1 MALKFKDIKDWK
13 PSTISIVDQPSH
25 PMAVFEVYE
34 DDEEFVK
41 KYITPEEVEV
51 MTKEDN
57 GKNNVQVSEGILE
70 KLINGLVA
78 KSEPQEPTEPPAQ
91 NNNEPVEDENKILE
105 AIGKIDKRLDTMDAR
120 ITKLEGG
127 EKPPE
132 PPKEDPVPGAVKK
145 SEPPKEDPVP
155 GAVKKSEPPKDD
167 DGGEVKVDTT
177 ITAEGA
183 VNPDATVSKSID
195 PDLAKVN
202 ASEKSFLERMG
213 RNSNG
218 MTW

>member
-34 DDEEFVK
+34 NDEEFVK
-41 KYITPEEVEV
+41 KYITPEDEVEV

-57 GKNNVQVSEGILE
+57 GKTNVQVSEGILE

-91 NNNEPVEDENKILE
+91 NNEPVEDENKILE
-105 AIGKIDKRLDTMDAR
+105 AISKIDKRLDTMDAR

-132 PPKEDPVPGAVKK
+132 PPKEDPVPGT
-145 SEPPKEDPVP
+145 
-155 GAVKKSEPPKDD
+155 VKKSEPPKDD

-177 ITAEGA
+177 ITAEGT
-183 VNPDATVSKSID
+183 VNPDTTVSKSID
-195 PDLAKVN
+195 PDLAKGN

>member
-91 NNNEPVEDENKILE
+91 NNEPVENENKILE
-105 AIGKIDKRLDTMDAR
+105 IIGKIDKRLDTMDAR

-127 EKPPE
+127 EKPQ
-132 PPKEDPVPGAVKK
+132 
-145 SEPPKEDPVP
+145 EPPKEDPVP

-195 PDLAKVN
+195 PDLAKGN

>member
-41 KYITPEEVEV
+41 KYITLEEVEV

-78 KSEPQEPTEPPAQ
+78 KSEPQEPTELPAQ
-91 NNNEPVEDENKILE
+91 NNEPVEDENKILE

-132 PPKEDPVPGAVKK
+132 PPKDDPVL
-145 SEPPKEDPVP
+145 

>member
-120 ITKLEGG
+120 ITKLEGR
-127 EKPPE
+127 EKPP
-132 PPKEDPVPGAVKK
+132 
-145 SEPPKEDPVP
+145 EPPKEDPVP

-195 PDLAKVN
+195 PDLAKGN

>member
-34 DDEEFVK
+34 NDEEFVK

-91 NNNEPVEDENKILE
+91 NNEPVENENKILE

-127 EKPPE
+127 ENHQNLQKMILFLE
-132 PPKEDPVPGAVKK
+132 LLKNQNLQKMMMEGKLKWILLLLLRVLLIKMLLL
-145 SEPPKEDPVP
+145 
-155 GAVKKSEPPKDD
+155 
-167 DGGEVKVDTT
+167 VKVLILTLQKAMLLKNHSLREWVG
-177 ITAEGA
+177 IQME
-183 VNPDATVSKSID
+183 
-195 PDLAKVN
+195 
-202 ASEKSFLERMG
+202 
-213 RNSNG
+213 
-218 MTW
+218 

>member
-34 DDEEFVK
+34 NDEEFVK

-132 PPKEDPVPGAVKK
+132 PPKDDPVL
-145 SEPPKEDPVP
+145 

-195 PDLAKVN
+195 PDLAKGN

>member
-41 KYITPEEVEV
+41 KYITPEDEVEV

-91 NNNEPVEDENKILE
+91 NNNELVEDENKILE

-132 PPKEDPVPGAVKK
+132 PV
-145 SEPPKEDPVP
+145 KEDPVP

-195 PDLAKVN
+195 PDLAKGN

-213 RNSNG
+213 RNSKG

>member
-34 DDEEFVK
+34 NDEEFVK
-41 KYITPEEVEV
+41 KYITPEVEV

-78 KSEPQEPTEPPAQ
+78 KFEPQEPKPPAQ

-145 SEPPKEDPVP
+145 SEPPKDN
-155 GAVKKSEPPKDD
+155 G
-167 DGGEVKVDTT
+167 GGEVKGDTT
-177 ITAEGA
+177 ITADGA
-183 VNPDATVSKSID
+183 VNIDATVSKSID
-195 PDLAKVN
+195 PDLAKGN

>member
-34 DDEEFVK
+34 NDEEFVK

-57 GKNNVQVSEGILE
+57 WKNNLQVSEGILE

-78 KSEPQEPTEPPAQ
+78 KFEPQEPKPPAQ

-145 SEPPKEDPVP
+145 SEPPKDN
-155 GAVKKSEPPKDD
+155 
-167 DGGEVKVDTT
+167 GGWEVKGDTT
-177 ITAEGA
+177 ITADGA
-183 VNPDATVSKSID
+183 VNIDATVSKSID
-195 PDLAKVN
+195 PDLAKGN

>member
-34 DDEEFVK
+34 NDEEFVK
-41 KYITPEEVEV
+41 KYITPEDKVEV

-91 NNNEPVEDENKILE
+91 NNEPVEDENKILE

-132 PPKEDPVPGAVKK
+132 PPKDDPVPGAVT
-145 SEPPKEDPVP
+145 
-155 GAVKKSEPPKDD
+155 KSEPPKDD
-167 DGGEVKVDTT
+167 GGGEVKVDTTITAEGAVNPDAT

-195 PDLAKVN
+195 PDLAKGN

>member
-34 DDEEFVK
+34 NDEEFVK
-41 KYITPEEVEV
+41 KYITPEDKVEV

-91 NNNEPVEDENKILE
+91 NNEPVEDENKILE

-132 PPKEDPVPGAVKK
+132 PPK
-145 SEPPKEDPVP
+145 
-155 GAVKKSEPPKDD
+155 DD

-195 PDLAKVN
+195 PDLAKGN

>member
-1 MALKFKDIKDWK
+1 MKYSLNADTYFELALLKICNKIK
-13 PSTISIVDQPSH
+13 
-25 PMAVFEVYE
+25 
-34 DDEEFVK
+34 
-41 KYITPEEVEV
+41 
-51 MTKEDN
+51 
-57 GKNNVQVSEGILE
+57 
-70 KLINGLVA
+70 
-78 KSEPQEPTEPPAQ
+78 
-91 NNNEPVEDENKILE
+91 DENKILE

-145 SEPPKEDPVP
+145 SEPPK
-155 GAVKKSEPPKDD
+155 DD
-167 DGGEVKVDTT
+167 DGGEVNADTT

>member
-41 KYITPEEVEV
+41 KYITPEDKVEV

-57 GKNNVQVSEGILE
+57 GKNNVQFSEGIFE

-78 KSEPQEPTEPPAQ
+78 KSEPPEPTEPPVQ

-120 ITKLEGG
+120 ITKLESGK
-127 EKPPE
+127 KPP
-132 PPKEDPVPGAVKK
+132 
-145 SEPPKEDPVP
+145 
-155 GAVKKSEPPKDD
+155 EPPKDD
-167 DGGEVKVDTT
+167 DGGEVNVDTT
-177 ITAEGA
+177 ITADGA

-195 PDLAKVN
+195 PDLAKGN

-213 RNSNG
+213 RNIRG

>member
-41 KYITPEEVEV
+41 KYITPEDKVEV

-57 GKNNVQVSEGILE
+57 GKNNVQFSEGIFE

-78 KSEPQEPTEPPAQ
+78 KSEPQEPTEPPVQ

-105 AIGKIDKRLDTMDAR
+105 ALGKIDKRLDTMDAR

-132 PPKEDPVPGAVKK
+132 PTKD
-145 SEPPKEDPVP
+145 DPVP

-167 DGGEVKVDTT
+167 DGGEVNVDTT
-177 ITAEGA
+177 ITADGA

-195 PDLAKVN
+195 PDLAKGN

-213 RNSNG
+213 RNIRG

>member
-41 KYITPEEVEV
+41 KYITPEDKVEV

-57 GKNNVQVSEGILE
+57 GKNNVQFSEGIFE

-78 KSEPQEPTEPPAQ
+78 KSEPPEPTEPPVQ

-105 AIGKIDKRLDTMDAR
+105 AISKIDIANRKHKAD
-120 ITKLEGG
+120 
-127 EKPPE
+127 
-132 PPKEDPVPGAVKK
+132 
-145 SEPPKEDPVP
+145 
-155 GAVKKSEPPKDD
+155 
-167 DGGEVKVDTT
+167 
-177 ITAEGA
+177 
-183 VNPDATVSKSID
+183 
-195 PDLAKVN
+195 
-202 ASEKSFLERMG
+202 
-213 RNSNG
+213 
-218 MTW
+218 

>member
-41 KYITPEEVEV
+41 KYITPEDKVEV

-91 NNNEPVEDENKILE
+91 NNEPVEDENKILE

-132 PPKEDPVPGAVKK
+132 PL
-145 SEPPKEDPVP
+145 KEDPVP

>member
-1 MALKFKDIKDWK
+1 
-13 PSTISIVDQPSH
+13 
-25 PMAVFEVYE
+25 
-34 DDEEFVK
+34 
-41 KYITPEEVEV
+41 

-91 NNNEPVEDENKILE
+91 NNEPVEDENKILE

-132 PPKEDPVPGAVKK
+132 PPKEDPVPGAVKNQNLQK
-145 SEPPKEDPVP
+145 MMMEGKLKWILLLLLMVLLIQMLLL
-155 GAVKKSEPPKDD
+155 
-167 DGGEVKVDTT
+167 VKVLILTLQKAMLLKNHSLREWVG
-177 ITAEGA
+177 IQME
-183 VNPDATVSKSID
+183 
-195 PDLAKVN
+195 
-202 ASEKSFLERMG
+202 
-213 RNSNG
+213 
-218 MTW
+218 

>member
-41 KYITPEEVEV
+41 KYITPEDKVEV

-57 GKNNVQVSEGILE
+57 EKNNVQFSEGIFE

-78 KSEPQEPTEPPAQ
+78 KSEPQEPTEPPVQ

-132 PPKEDPVPGAVKK
+132 PPKD
-145 SEPPKEDPVP
+145 DPVP

-167 DGGEVKVDTT
+167 DGGKLMWILLLLMRVLLIQMLLLVKVLILTLQRAMLLKNHSLREWVE
-177 ITAEGA
+177 I
-183 VNPDATVSKSID
+183 
-195 PDLAKVN
+195 
-202 ASEKSFLERMG
+202 
-213 RNSNG
+213 
-218 MTW
+218 

>member
-34 DDEEFVK
+34 NDEEFVK

-91 NNNEPVEDENKILE
+91 NNEPVENENKILE

-132 PPKEDPVPGAVKK
+132 PPKDDPVPGAVKK
-145 SEPPKEDPVP
+145 SEPL
-155 GAVKKSEPPKDD
+155 
-167 DGGEVKVDTT
+167 
-177 ITAEGA
+177 TAEGA

-195 PDLAKVN
+195 PDLAKGN

>member
-34 DDEEFVK
+34 NDEEFVK

-91 NNNEPVEDENKILE
+91 NNEPVEDENKILE

-127 EKPPE
+127 GKPP
-132 PPKEDPVPGAVKK
+132 
-145 SEPPKEDPVP
+145 EPPKEDPVP

-177 ITAEGA
+177 ITADGA

-195 PDLAKVN
+195 PDLAKAN

>member
-41 KYITPEEVEV
+41 KYITPEEEVEV

-91 NNNEPVEDENKILE
+91 NNNELVEDENKILE

-132 PPKEDPVPGAVKK
+132 PVKD
-145 SEPPKEDPVP
+145 DPVP

-195 PDLAKVN
+195 PDLAKGN

>member
-41 KYITPEEVEV
+41 KYITPEDKVEV

-57 GKNNVQVSEGILE
+57 GKSNVQVSEGILE

-91 NNNEPVEDENKILE
+91 NNEPVEDENKILE
-105 AIGKIDKRLDTMDAR
+105 AISKIDKRLDNLDAR

-127 EKPPE
+127 EKPP
-132 PPKEDPVPGAVKK
+132 
-145 SEPPKEDPVP
+145 EPPKEDPVP

-183 VNPDATVSKSID
+183 VNPDATVSKGID

>member
-25 PMAVFEVYE
+25 LMAVFEVYE

-41 KYITPEEVEV
+41 KYITPEDKVEV

-57 GKNNVQVSEGILE
+57 GKNNVQFSEGIFE

-78 KSEPQEPTEPPAQ
+78 KSKPPEPTEPPVQ

-127 EKPPE
+127 EKPL
-132 PPKEDPVPGAVKK
+132 
-145 SEPPKEDPVP
+145 EPPKEDPVP

-167 DGGEVKVDTT
+167 DGGEVNVDTT

-195 PDLAKVN
+195 PDLAKGN

>member
-41 KYITPEEVEV
+41 KYITPEDKVEV

-57 GKNNVQVSEGILE
+57 GKNNVRVSEGILE

-91 NNNEPVEDENKILE
+91 NNEPVEDENKILE

-132 PPKEDPVPGAVKK
+132 PPKEDPVQ
-145 SEPPKEDPVP
+145 

-167 DGGEVKVDTT
+167 DGGEVKADTT

-195 PDLAKVN
+195 PDLAKGK

>member
-34 DDEEFVK
+34 NDEEFVK

-127 EKPPE
+127 EKP
-132 PPKEDPVPGAVKK
+132 
-145 SEPPKEDPVP
+145 SEPPKDDPVP

-177 ITAEGA
+177 ITSEGA

-195 PDLAKVN
+195 PDLAKGN

>member
-34 DDEEFVK
+34 NDEEFVK

-91 NNNEPVEDENKILE
+91 NEPVEDENKILE

-127 EKPPE
+127 EKAPE
-132 PPKEDPVPGAVKK
+132 PPKD
-145 SEPPKEDPVP
+145 DPVP

-195 PDLAKVN
+195 PDLAKGN

>member
-41 KYITPEEVEV
+41 KYITPEDEVEV
-51 MTKEDN
+51 MTKEDSE
-57 GKNNVQVSEGILE
+57 KNVQMSEGFFE

-78 KSEPQEPTEPPAQ
+78 KSEPQESTEPPAQ
-91 NNNEPVEDENKILE
+91 KTPTKSETMEDENKILE
-105 AIGKIDKRLDTMDAR
+105 AIGKIDNRLDSMEAR

-132 PPKEDPVPGAVKK
+132 PKVDDPVPGAVKK
-145 SEPPKEDPVP
+145 SEEKEPEED
-155 GAVKKSEPPKDD
+155 
-167 DGGEVKVDTT
+167 GEVKVDPT
-177 ITAEGA
+177 ITDEGT
-183 VNPDATVSKSID
+183 VNPEATVSKSID
-195 PDLAKVN
+195 PDLAKGN

-213 RNSNG
+213 RKSNG
-218 MTW
+218 MAW

>member
-34 DDEEFVK
+34 NDEEFVK

-57 GKNNVQVSEGILE
+57 GKNKVQVSEGILE

-78 KSEPQEPTEPPAQ
+78 KFEPQKPTEPPAQ

-132 PPKEDPVPGAVKK
+132 PV
-145 SEPPKEDPVP
+145 KEDPVP

-183 VNPDATVSKSID
+183 VNPDASVSKSID
-195 PDLAKVN
+195 PDLAKGN
-202 ASEKSFLERMG
+202 ASEKSFLERIG

>member
-41 KYITPEEVEV
+41 KYITLEEVDV

-132 PPKEDPVPGAVKK
+132 PPKG
-145 SEPPKEDPVP
+145 DPVP

-195 PDLAKVN
+195 PDLAKAN

>member
-41 KYITPEEVEV
+41 KYITPEDKVEV

-57 GKNNVQVSEGILE
+57 GKNNVQFSEGIFE

-78 KSEPQEPTEPPAQ
+78 KSEPPEPTEPPVQ

-132 PPKEDPVPGAVKK
+132 PPK
-145 SEPPKEDPVP
+145 
-155 GAVKKSEPPKDD
+155 DD
-167 DGGEVKVDTT
+167 DGGEVNVDTT
-177 ITAEGA
+177 ITADGA

-195 PDLAKVN
+195 PDLAKGN

-213 RNSNG
+213 RNIRG

>member
-51 MTKEDN
+51 MTKEDD

-78 KSEPQEPTEPPAQ
+78 KFEPQEPTEPPAQ

-120 ITKLEGG
+120 ITKLEGR

-145 SEPPKEDPVP
+145 SEPPKDN
-155 GAVKKSEPPKDD
+155 G
-167 DGGEVKVDTT
+167 GGEVKVDTT
-177 ITAEGA
+177 ITADGA

-195 PDLAKVN
+195 PDLAKGN

-218 MTW
+218 MAW

>member
-41 KYITPEEVEV
+41 KYITPEDEVGV

-91 NNNEPVEDENKILE
+91 NNNELVEDENKILE

-132 PPKEDPVPGAVKK
+132 PV
-145 SEPPKEDPVP
+145 KEDPVP

-195 PDLAKVN
+195 PDLAKGN

-213 RNSNG
+213 RNSKG

>member
-41 KYITPEEVEV
+41 KYITPEDKVEV

-57 GKNNVQVSEGILE
+57 GKNNVRVSEGILE

-91 NNNEPVEDENKILE
+91 SNEPVEDENKILE

-132 PPKEDPVPGAVKK
+132 P
-145 SEPPKEDPVP
+145 SKEDPVP

-183 VNPDATVSKSID
+183 VNPDVTVSKSID
-195 PDLAKVN
+195 PDLAKGN

>member
-41 KYITPEEVEV
+41 KYITPEDKVEV

-57 GKNNVQVSEGILE
+57 EKNNVQFSEGIFE

-78 KSEPQEPTEPPAQ
+78 KSEPPVQ

-132 PPKEDPVPGAVKK
+132 PPKD
-145 SEPPKEDPVP
+145 DPVP

-167 DGGEVKVDTT
+167 DGGEVNVDTT
-177 ITAEGA
+177 ITDEGA

-195 PDLAKVN
+195 PDLAKGN

-213 RNSNG
+213 RNIRG

>member
-34 DDEEFVK
+34 NDEEFVK

-57 GKNNVQVSEGILE
+57 GKNNVPVSEGILE

-78 KSEPQEPTEPPAQ
+78 KSEPPAQ
-91 NNNEPVEDENKILE
+91 NNEPVENENKILE

-132 PPKEDPVPGAVKK
+132 PPKD
-145 SEPPKEDPVP
+145 DPVP

-195 PDLAKVN
+195 PDLAKGN

-213 RNSNG
+213 RNIRG

>member
-41 KYITPEEVEV
+41 KYITPEDKVEV

-57 GKNNVQVSEGILE
+57 GKNKVQVSEGILE

-78 KSEPQEPTEPPAQ
+78 KFEPREPTEPPAQ
-91 NNNEPVEDENKILE
+91 NNEPVEDENKILE

-127 EKPPE
+127 EKPP
-132 PPKEDPVPGAVKK
+132 
-145 SEPPKEDPVP
+145 EPPKEDPVP

>member
-41 KYITPEEVEV
+41 KYITPEDKVEV

-57 GKNNVQVSEGILE
+57 GKNNVQFSEGIFE

-78 KSEPQEPTEPPAQ
+78 KSEPPEPTEPPVQ

-127 EKPPE
+127 KKPP
-132 PPKEDPVPGAVKK
+132 
-145 SEPPKEDPVP
+145 
-155 GAVKKSEPPKDD
+155 EPPKDD
-167 DGGEVKVDTT
+167 DGGEVNVDTT
-177 ITAEGA
+177 ITADGA

-195 PDLAKVN
+195 PDLAKGN

-213 RNSNG
+213 RNIRG

>member
-70 KLINGLVA
+70 KLINGLVT

-132 PPKEDPVPGAVKK
+132 H
-145 SEPPKEDPVP
+145 PKEDPVP

-177 ITAEGA
+177 ITADGA

-195 PDLAKVN
+195 PDLAKAN